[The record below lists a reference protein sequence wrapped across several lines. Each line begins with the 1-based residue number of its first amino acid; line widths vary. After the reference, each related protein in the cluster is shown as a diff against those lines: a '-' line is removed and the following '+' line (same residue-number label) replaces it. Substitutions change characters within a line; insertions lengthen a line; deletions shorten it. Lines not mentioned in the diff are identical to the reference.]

1 MKNTPHIIGFH
12 NFLLFPKKKKKN
24 DTRNVDVCFN
34 ERAKRMDAR
43 FNFSS
48 DKTLFRSSIMRDKVY
63 FEDKYSV
70 ADHPRKK
77 TFNVLSDFTRT

>member
-12 NFLLFPKKKKKN
+12 NFLLFPKKKKN

-34 ERAKRMDAR
+34 ERAKGMDAR

-48 DKTLFRSSIMRDKVY
+48 DKTLFRSSIVRDKVY

>member
-1 MKNTPHIIGFH
+1 
-12 NFLLFPKKKKKN
+12 
-24 DTRNVDVCFN
+24 
-34 ERAKRMDAR
+34 MDAR

-48 DKTLFRSSIMRDKVY
+48 DKTLFRSSIVRDKVY

-70 ADHPRKK
+70 ADRPRKK